1 MEKMTT
7 KRKLKN
13 FWERNKGKIVA
24 AGAITT
30 GVLATVI
37 MSALNDKTEGSEENN
52 TKLLEENNTNTFDT
66 GRDCLMTFTVEETGE
81 VLGTIPVAE
90 SFVEDWKDLIPEI
103 NEHDYNK

>member
-1 MEKMTT
+1 MENKTTT

-13 FWERNKGKIVA
+13 FWERNKGRIVA

-30 GVLATVI
+30 GVVATMI
-37 MSALNDKTEGSEENN
+37 ISALNNKADGSEENN
-52 TKLLEENNTNTFDT
+52 VKLLEDNSKSFDT

-90 SFVEDWKDLIPEI
+90 SFVDDWKDLIPEI